1 MRGSAAPKAATNVR
15 LLTGFSRL
23 SALMSS
29 QHLID
34 FRLAQTSARHPTE
47 PVPTGIE
54 NGSYGHE
61 ERFPP
66 PRPSG
71 RCQLESGPLLLTIS
85 AHRLL
90 GQALGRLWGQQREFC
105 SRWPTKVQARGRL

>member
-23 SALMSS
+23 SALVSA

-54 NGSYGHE
+54 NGSYG
-61 ERFPP
+61 
-66 PRPSG
+66 
-71 RCQLESGPLLLTIS
+71 
-85 AHRLL
+85 A
-90 GQALGRLWGQQREFC
+90 WD
-105 SRWPTKVQARGRL
+105 

>member
-23 SALMSS
+23 SALMSA

-47 PVPTGIE
+47 PVPTGIK
-54 NGSYGHE
+54 NGSYG
-61 ERFPP
+61 
-66 PRPSG
+66 
-71 RCQLESGPLLLTIS
+71 
-85 AHRLL
+85 A
-90 GQALGRLWGQQREFC
+90 
-105 SRWPTKVQARGRL
+105 